1 MNILKLHKSLP
12 PLLPP
17 YMGYIFQLQ
26 VRGDFVGYWLFM
38 CVSKNRKK
46 KEAFKQGYWIEE
58 KRVVVDSVGSDYLF
72 KAFIFNETD
81 KDYYYA
87 LESLY
92 NLLLKERIIII
103 ESEQSLNY
111 QNQKLLL

>member
-1 MNILKLHKSLP
+1 M
-12 PLLPP
+12 P

-58 KRVVVDSVGSDYLF
+58 KRVVVDSVGRDFLF
-72 KAFIFNETD
+72 KAVIFNETD

-87 LESLY
+87 LQSLY
-92 NLLLKERIIII
+92 NLLTKEGIII
-103 ESEQSLNY
+103 ESEQILN
-111 QNQKLLL
+111 QNQSQKLLL